1 MTTEVKSLDKRSGIT
16 YIYQSTSYWDKV
28 KKAPRCKRVLI
39 AKLDPVTGERVPTDG
54 RGKRRRQKEQSSTIA
69 KPGPVPS
76 IRTERLFY
84 GAAYLLDQIGD
95 KLGIQENP
103 IAGILPHTGRY
114 QRRLSLRTIRKNS
127 STSLWQK
134 HPFPTEQ

>member
-84 GAAYLLDQIGD
+84 GATYLLDQIGD
-95 KLGIQENP
+95 KLGIV
-103 IAGILPHTGRY
+103 ADLKACRM
-114 QRRLSLRTIRKNS
+114 
-127 STSLWQK
+127 
-134 HPFPTEQ
+134 